1 MPLDP
6 RAVTEPKE
14 PTMLD
19 RVILFVVGLPLAI
32 SGLGLT
38 AAFGLFAFIGIPLM
52 ILGLACISASVT
64 PDA

>member
-1 MPLDP
+1 
-6 RAVTEPKE
+6 
-14 PTMLD
+14 MLD

-38 AAFGLFAFIGIPLM
+38 AAFGLFSFIGIPLL

-64 PDA
+64 PDV

>member
-1 MPLDP
+1 
-6 RAVTEPKE
+6 
-14 PTMLD
+14 MLD

-52 ILGLACISASVT
+52 VLGLSCISAAVT
-64 PDA
+64 PDP